1 MAQTKKAK
9 VRNLI
14 IAAML
19 TALGILI
26 PMIMPAKIII
36 GYVLASCPPRRSGAY
51 QPGGGSALYGR

>member
-36 GYVLASCPPRRSGAY
+36 DI
-51 QPGGGSALYGR
+51 

>member
-1 MAQTKKAK
+1 MTQTKKAK

-26 PMIMPAKIII
+26 PMMMPVKLII
-36 GYVLASCPPRRSGAY
+36 GPASFTLAAHVPV
-51 QPGGGSALYGR
+51 